1 MEQDIDGLEYEDEE
15 TTDSFETAGSLIS
28 KIKTKSEM
36 VFTDHSKVYYRPF
49 KKNFYVEVPEI
60 NKMSDDEVIKYRL
73 ELEDIKVKGKN
84 CPKPIKTWAQCG
96 VSYKI
101 SECLK
106 KNLFD
111 KPTSIQAQALPIIMS
126 GRDMI
131 GIAKTGSGKVI

>member
-1 MEQDIDGLEYEDEE
+1 MEQDIDGLEYGSDEE
-15 TTDSFETAGSLIS
+15 NSRLQSVATDSFESVAAGALLLP

-60 NKMSDDEVIKYRL
+60 SQMSEQEVQLYRL

-84 CPKPIKTWAQCG
+84 CPRPIKTWAQCG

-106 KNLFD
+106 KN
-111 KPTSIQAQALPIIMS
+111 M
-126 GRDMI
+126 
-131 GIAKTGSGKVI
+131 